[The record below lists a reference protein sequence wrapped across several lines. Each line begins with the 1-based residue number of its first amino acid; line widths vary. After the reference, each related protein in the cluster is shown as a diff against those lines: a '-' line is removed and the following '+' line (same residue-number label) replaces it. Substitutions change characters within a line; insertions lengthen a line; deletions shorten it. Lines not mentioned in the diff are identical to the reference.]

1 MKHTYYRYQ
10 NNRRL
15 LAYQRHV
22 EEFMDSVDNDHG
34 HFDSLHFQLF
44 GVDLNWYPKERQ
56 RAAREGFT
64 RWASMASLYGLPILP
79 VR

>member
-1 MKHTYYRYQ
+1 
-10 NNRRL
+10 
-15 LAYQRHV
+15 
-22 EEFMDSVDNDHG
+22 MDSVDNDHG
-34 HFDSLHFQLF
+34 HFDSLHCHLF

-64 RWASMASLYGLPILP
+64 RWASLASLCGLPTLP